1 MATTYNR
8 DNTVRENNLRSSGEL
23 KQVMDGVT
31 ATGFSDNYEAPSY
44 GAVKVVIRASSV
56 TSGGTFKFWS
66 SSQLAAPDFTA
77 AVADDNLIA
86 LTNVVPTADPDGAD
100 SSTAVSSYTVDS
112 DGVYEFEFNLNY
124 ARWFNVELDARTDG
138 TFSVWMIGANI

>member
-1 MATTYNR
+1 MAISYNPSNIVR
-8 DNTVRENNLRSSGEL
+8 FDNKRSDGEL
-23 KQVMDGVT
+23 TKVLDGVT
-31 ATGFSDNYEAPSY
+31 ATGFSSNYEAPSY

-66 SSQLAAPDFTA
+66 SSQLAEPDFTA

-100 SSTAVSSYTVDS
+100 SSTAVSSVTIDS
-112 DGVYEFEFNLNY
+112 DGVYEFEFNHNY
-124 ARWFNVELDARTDG
+124 ARWYNVELDARTDG
-138 TFSVWMIGANI
+138 TYSVWMIGANI